1 MSFLKILMRIGAFI
15 AGLFVVLTFWKSK
28 DTEEYILLN
37 AENDV

>member
-1 MSFLKILMRIGAFI
+1 MSVFKILMRIGAFI
-15 AGLFVVLTFWKSK
+15 AGLFAVLTLWKSK